1 MTSQAEVLHIISVAL
16 KHEYSVQLKEQ
27 FASRRSLSLKVSSLY
42 RKFNPGDAETAY
54 QLSRECSTSMVT
66 IMEQYN
72 AHSKSH
78 RIVSSKLIQM
88 LEESLVILRRH
99 CSKSE
104 MSLITERLLY
114 NKAWTQLDPR
124 FGGPANKRHFDR
136 VIDREIRRGKL
147 VDAIRPL
154 LLY

>member
-1 MTSQAEVLHIISVAL
+1 MTSRAEVTHIISVAI

-42 RKFNPGDAETAY
+42 QKFNPGDAETAY
-54 QLSRECSTSMVT
+54 QLSRECNTSMVT
-66 IMEQYN
+66 IMEQYS
-72 AHSKSH
+72 AHSTGH
-78 RIVSSKLIQM
+78 RLVSSKLIQI
-88 LEESLVILRRH
+88 LEECLVVLRRH

-104 MSLITERLLY
+104 VSLLTERLLY

-124 FGGPANKRHFDR
+124 FGGPANKRHFDKI
-136 VIDREIRRGKL
+136 IDREIKRGRL
-147 VDAIRPL
+147 VEVIKPL